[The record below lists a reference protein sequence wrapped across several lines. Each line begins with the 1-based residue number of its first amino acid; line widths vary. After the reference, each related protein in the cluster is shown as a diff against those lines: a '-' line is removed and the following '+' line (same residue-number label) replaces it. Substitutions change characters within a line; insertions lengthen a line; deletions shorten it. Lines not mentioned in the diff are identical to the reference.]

1 MAMTASVPDASLAI
15 DLVVDSS
22 ALMAWRGFSGSEW
35 PSPGWL

>member
-22 ALMAWRGFSGSEW
+22 ALMACCCEN
-35 PSPGWL
+35 PAAIPAV